1 MDTPV
6 QTQQPGAQPVVAV
19 PQVVGQASEG
29 MGASVAADFIQRAQ
43 AAGAVV
49 PPDVPSVPQTVRGP
63 EPQSVY
69 VQPQTQIPQQVR
81 ASEAQPQTQTQTQ
94 VQQPQAPVPVR
105 DFAARFGGEQII
117 DPVASLEHIP
127 DLAPEQ
133 KIDPP
138 QNLDERQ
145 NHAWAAMRAQMA
157 ESRRQAEEF
166 RQKYNGVVDS
176 AKQYQAEKVEFGNK
190 LNAKDA
196 RIKELEDE
204 LGKIDLSR
212 SPEFKQRYD
221 APISGIRDEISKL
234 LVANG
239 YEEAQSTQL
248 AEQIVLT
255 ESAKVPEMLTQL
267 PTHVQGMIMI
277 HAQNAD
283 KLWGERDQALQNW
296 KQSAEGLAAVAE
308 RGSAVVNAQHIA
320 QLAEKAI
327 ATAKGLPVDQLAPAF
342 QVTDDQQFIADRDA
356 QEQKFKA
363 WVQSAPEEQKYVA
376 MFEGFMAGKTYEM
389 LQQTWL
395 ENQQL
400 KGLLYQRGRL
410 GTPPVYPVRSAPPAP
425 PAPPKP
431 VEQTTATV
439 GAVPASQNDGVDYAQ
454 RFMAAAMG
462 AR

>member
-6 QTQQPGAQPVVAV
+6 QAQPVAQPAAE
-19 PQVVGQASEG
+19 PQQVTGPAPVGT
-29 MGASVAADFIQRAQ
+29 GASVAEEFIRRAQ

-49 PPDVPSVPQTVRGP
+49 PPGTPSVPQPVRGP

-69 VQPQTQIPQQVR
+69 EQPPQ
-81 ASEAQPQTQTQTQ
+81 PQ
-94 VQQPQAPVPVR
+94 VQQPQVQQPQVPAPVR
-105 DFAARFGGEQII
+105 DFSARFGGEQPV

-133 KIDPP
+133 KIEPP
-138 QNLDERQ
+138 QNLDEKQ

-157 ESRRQAEEF
+157 ESRRQAEDF
-166 RQKYNGVVDS
+166 RQKYNGIVDS
-176 AKQYQAEKVEFGNK
+176 AKQYQAEKTEFGNK

-204 LGKIDLSR
+204 LGKMDLSR

-239 YEEAQSTQL
+239 YEEAQSAQL

-283 KLWGERDQALQNW
+283 RLWGERDQALQNW
-296 KQSAEGLAAVAE
+296 KQSAEGLAAVAA
-308 RGSAVVNAQHIA
+308 RGSAVVNAQRIA

-425 PAPPKP
+425 PAAPPVAPPKP
-431 VEQTTATV
+431 ADQTIATV
-439 GAVPASQNDGVDYAQ
+439 GAVQASQNDGVDYAQ
-454 RFMAAAMG
+454 RFMAAAAAAAG
-462 AR
+462 GR